1 MENLKRKIKKTLS
14 LVIFSLFL
22 LTINSCDNHENCCT
36 IVDVDVSFHYKD
48 KMGNNLINSNSEFDS
63 SKIKVY
69 FKNKDKF
76 EFINRGNLTNSKMFT
91 LHEDETKNLILT
103 VFPSDY
109 YEGNQSTT
117 LIELNP
123 NVVDTLLCEF
133 ELQSNRTICKRAWLN
148 GLEIQNRYIEVEK

>member
-1 MENLKRKIKKTLS
+1 MENIKRKIKKTLT

-22 LTINSCDNHENCCT
+22 FTINSCENHENCCT
-36 IVDVDVSFHYKD
+36 IVDVDVSFHYRD
-48 KMGNNLINSNSEFDS
+48 KMGNNLINSTPEFDD
-63 SKIKVY
+63 SKIKIY

-76 EFINRGNLTNSKMFT
+76 EYINRGNLTISKMYT

-103 VFPSDY
+103 VFPSDF

-123 NVVDTLLCEF
+123 NIVDTLRCEF
-133 ELQSNRTICKRAWLN
+133 DLQSNRTVCKRAWLN
-148 GLEIQNRYIEVEK
+148 GKEMENRYIEVEK